1 MSEDVEKLR
10 EEVKRLQ
17 GDLRTL
23 KAIVAR
29 LTKRE
34 Q

>member
-1 MSEDVEKLR
+1 MSEDIEKLR

-17 GDLRTL
+17 RDIRTL